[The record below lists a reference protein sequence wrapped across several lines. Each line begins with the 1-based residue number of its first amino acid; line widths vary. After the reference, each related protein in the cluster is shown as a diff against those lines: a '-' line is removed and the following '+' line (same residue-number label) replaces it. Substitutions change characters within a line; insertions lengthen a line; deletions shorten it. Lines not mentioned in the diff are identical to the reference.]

1 MPGDEVRI
9 DPRVKR
15 TRQLLEN
22 AFRELL
28 EEKDF
33 QSITVQDI
41 AARAGVNRATFYA
54 HFEDKY
60 ALLNYG
66 VRDTLETML
75 ESKLPESP
83 VFALENL
90 RVVTVTVCEFLAM
103 LYGHCLPAV
112 RTNLYLLIAAQV
124 QMHIRE
130 VILGWLTRT
139 TGTVTSSEAV
149 ATVTSWAIFGA
160 ALQWASGDRHQAP
173 EQLAD
178 QVLAVM
184 SSGLVYAPAAAA

>member
-1 MPGDEVRI
+1 MPGDQVRL
-9 DPRVKR
+9 DPRIKR

-22 AFRELL
+22 ALRELL

-41 AARAGVNRATFYA
+41 AARAAVNRATFYA

-60 ALLNYG
+60 ALLNYS

-75 ESKLPESP
+75 ENKLPESP
-83 VFALENL
+83 VFAPENL
-90 RVVTVTVCEFLAM
+90 RLVTITVCDFLAM

-112 RTNLYLLIAAQV
+112 HTNQYLLIAAQV

-130 VILGWLTRT
+130 LFLSWLARSTEDGDSPET
-139 TGTVTSSEAV
+139 V
-149 ATVTSWAIFGA
+149 ATVTSWVIFGA
-160 ALQWASGDRHQAP
+160 ALEWASGDRHQTP

-178 QVLAVM
+178 KVLSVL

>member
-1 MPGDEVRI
+1 MAGDEVRL

-15 TRQLLEN
+15 TRQLLED
-22 AFRELL
+22 ALRELL
-28 EEKDF
+28 EDKDF

-60 ALLNYG
+60 ALLNYS

-83 VFALENL
+83 VFAPENL
-90 RVVTVTVCEFLAM
+90 RVVIITVCDFLAM

-112 RTNLYLLIAAQV
+112 RTNQYLLIAAQV

-130 VILGWLTRT
+130 LILSWLTHST
-139 TGTVTSSEAV
+139 EAVDAPATV
-149 ATVTSWAIFGA
+149 ATVTSWAIFGS
-160 ALQWASGDRHQAP
+160 ALQWASGDRRETP

-178 QVLAVM
+178 QVLSVM
-184 SSGLVYAPAAAA
+184 LSGLDRAPTAA